1 MKNWSKIKT
10 KVNLVI
16 DAIMLIVLMIMA
28 GLGFLIKFVLLPGYK
43 INELYDQN
51 TDLFFLGLDRH
62 EWGTIHLYFAIA
74 FLSLLLLHII
84 LHWKTIVAI
93 FRQLVPVK
101 PARVVIAS
109 FVGILALFLAIA
121 PLYVNPEVKPLARK
135 YMRNRVPARLGK
147 TGQEN
152 AAITSDDSRL
162 QEQPPEAKVKEQPAG
177 RNESSRSADPASQS
191 QVLSSEE
198 ESDLLHHHN
207 ENIDINGTMTLTEI
221 SARYNISV
229 NELVKVINIPA
240 QYANERLGR
249 LRRRYGFELD
259 DLRSFVSSKI
269 ESDDR

>member
-1 MKNWSKIKT
+1 
-10 KVNLVI
+10 
-16 DAIMLIVLMIMA
+16 
-28 GLGFLIKFVLLPGYK
+28 
-43 INELYDQN
+43 
-51 TDLFFLGLDRH
+51 
-62 EWGTIHLYFAIA
+62 
-74 FLSLLLLHII
+74 
-84 LHWKTIVAI
+84 
-93 FRQLVPVK
+93 
-101 PARVVIAS
+101 
-109 FVGILALFLAIA
+109 
-121 PLYVNPEVKPLARK
+121 LYVNPEVKPLARK
-135 YMRNRVPARLGK
+135 YMRNRTPARLGK

-152 AAITSDDSRL
+152 AVITSDDSRL
-162 QEQPPEAKVKEQPAG
+162 QEQPPEATVKEQPAG

-191 QVLSSEE
+191 QVISSEE

>member
-51 TDLFFLGLDRH
+51 TDLSFLGLDRH
-62 EWGTIHLYFAIA
+62 QWGSIHLYFAIA

-84 LHWKTIVAI
+84 LHWRTIVTI
-93 FRQLVPVK
+93 FRQLVPVRS
-101 PARVVIAS
+101 ARVVIAS

-135 YMRNRVPARLGK
+135 YIRNRVPARLVDRD
-147 TGQEN
+147 QEN
-152 AAITSDDSRL
+152 RVTTLNNSKL
-162 QEQPPEAKVKEQPAG
+162 QEPHGSAVTDKPAG
-177 RNESSRSADPASQS
+177 RDESLRSSEPASQV
-191 QVLSSEE
+191 QVINRE
-198 ESDLLHHHN
+198 ESNLQHHHY

-221 SARYNISV
+221 SGRYNINV
-229 NELVKVINIPA
+229 NELAKVINIPA
-240 QYANERLGR
+240 QYVNERLGR

-259 DLRSFVSSKI
+259 DLRSFISAKI
-269 ESDDR
+269 EVDNK